1 MGDGRYSLVVGG
13 PFHALLARL
22 GLVDAAGLPRAAAA
36 GWLVL
41 LAWGVPAACI
51 ALQASLDPGFS
62 GDDFWWDPR
71 VYVRWIVA
79 IAAMLL
85 YERITDGVFNQLIG
99 NFRTAAMIEPAVA
112 ARFSA
117 LLARA
122 DARTSSAG
130 AEGLMLLVVLLLSA
144 GSLEIRWATPNVNW
158 AERGTGTDLVM
169 SWAGLAVTFL
179 SDPLF
184 LFLLCRWIWRFVA
197 VGWLLAGI
205 ARLPLRLYAAHPDGL
220 AGLGFLGS
228 YPAAFL
234 GLFFALSCVV
244 ATGIQH
250 FVQFNPVGTST
261 VVLAAGL
268 WVAFIA
274 AIAVAPT
281 LVFVPVL
288 AAVRTAARREFSRLA
303 VRHHAEFHRTW
314 LADDAPADRSPMGTP
329 EMSSLADLNAVAAS
343 ALNVGLVPVDRRTVA
358 AVILA
363 AGLPLLPVMPTSVPL
378 TELLPTLVGFLL

>member
-22 GLVDAAGLPRAAAA
+22 RLVDAAGLPRTAAA

-51 ALQASLDPGFS
+51 ALQALVEPGFS
-62 GDDFWWDPR
+62 GDDFWRDPR

-79 IAAMLL
+79 LAAMLL
-85 YERITDGVFNQLIG
+85 YERITDRVFNQLIG
-99 NFRTAAMIEPAVA
+99 NFRAAGMIDPAVDA
-112 ARFSA
+112 QFNG

-130 AEGLMLLVVLLLSA
+130 AEALMVLLVLFMSA

-169 SWAGLAVTFL
+169 SWAGIAVTFI

-184 LFLLCRWIWRFVA
+184 LFLLCRWTWRFIA

-205 ARLPLRLYAAHPDGL
+205 ARLPLRLHAAHPDGL

-234 GLFFALSCVV
+234 GLFFALSCVL

-250 FVQFNPVGTST
+250 YVQFNPVGLAT
-261 VVLAAGL
+261 VVVASGL
-268 WVAFIA
+268 WVAFITA
-274 AIAVAPT
+274 VAVAPT

-288 AAVRTAARREFSRLA
+288 AAVRTEARRQFGRLA
-303 VRHHAEFHRTW
+303 VRHHADFHRQW
-314 LADDAPADRSPMGTP
+314 LADDAPADRSPMGAP

-343 ALNVGLVPVDRRTVA
+343 ALGVGLVPVDRRTVG
-358 AVILA
+358 AVVA
-363 AGLPLLPVMPTSVPL
+363 SAGLPILPVVPTGIPV
-378 TELLPTLVGFLL
+378 TDLVARLIGFLL